1 MCSIPS
7 ISSLSCFQGGKCLV
21 AQKHQKLTLH
31 EIEVTG
37 SDITHNRGG
46 RSHSIGRRSAL
57 RSLQVNLDG
66 VGLVVGVLTS
76 LKVEELSVGEKSEVL
91 LHVERLVVS
100 SLLTVD
106 GVEIAKVL
114 RHVGAAATVEVCHFD
129 E

>member
-1 MCSIPS
+1 M
-7 ISSLSCFQGGKCLV
+7 
-21 AQKHQKLTLH
+21 
-31 EIEVTG
+31 
-37 SDITHNRGG
+37 
-46 RSHSIGRRSAL
+46 

-106 GVEIAKVL
+106 GVEVAKVL

-129 E
+129 EWFEAGSFPLNWVSKHQLLLQSVFN